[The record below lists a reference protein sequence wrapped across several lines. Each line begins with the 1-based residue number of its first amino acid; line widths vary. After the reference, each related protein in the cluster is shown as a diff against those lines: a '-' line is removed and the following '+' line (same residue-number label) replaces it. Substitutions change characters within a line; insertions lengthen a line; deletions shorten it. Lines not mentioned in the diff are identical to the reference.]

1 MKKIIQDFW
10 LYMDTCFP
18 KGINKEKYLDLKY
31 GVNQSIDELL
41 KRNPI
46 IDKQLLFKVALRDY
60 LRKSDQEIL
69 KEMGEYYGQSRRDE

>member
-1 MKKIIQDFW
+1 MSIIKDFI
-10 LYMDTCFP
+10 LYMDTAFP
-18 KGINKEKYLDLKY
+18 KGIDKDKYLDLKY
-31 GVNQSIDELL
+31 SVNTGIDELM